1 MIVTG
6 AVVFLTIAGVLCGK
20 KLFAGKDTSDH
31 KGTKTSGYEYYYK
44 DNDHPED
51 KDVESSSEP
60 GATKAPLI
68 QVDTDPESITV
79 LVNREYLLPEE
90 YIPDAAGRIEAYKRI
105 AAIETTSDA
114 EDVLDEL
121 IDRYG
126 DPPPSVSDLVNVS
139 LVRVQATAVGV
150 YEVTQKKDTLVLQV
164 ETLDVPMIRGLLVAF
179 NGRVTAGAGN
189 RPYLSVTLQPDEK
202 PLELLQSILKAMAD
216 ILAAPPEEN
225 TGKK

>member
-51 KDVESSSEP
+51 KDVKSSSEP

-90 YIPDAAGRIEAYKRI
+90 YIPEDLVVPDVPFSFYGTYEKSYMRKDAAAALEKLFAGAKEQNISLKGVSAYRSYSRQKEIYNR
-105 AAIETTSDA
+105 
-114 EDVLDEL
+114 
-121 IDRYG
+121 
-126 DPPPSVSDLVNVS
+126 NVS
-139 LVRVQATAVGV
+139 T
-150 YEVTQKKDTLVLQV
+150 K
-164 ETLDVPMIRGLLVAF
+164 
-179 NGRVTAGAGN
+179 
-189 RPYLSVTLQPDEK
+189 
-202 PLELLQSILKAMAD
+202 
-216 ILAAPPEEN
+216 
-225 TGKK
+225 GKKKANKNTKHIPY

>member
-51 KDVESSSEP
+51 KDVKSSSEP

-68 QVDTDPESITV
+68 QVNTDKESITV

-90 YIPDAAGRIEAYKRI
+90 YIPE
-105 AAIETTSDA
+105 
-114 EDVLDEL
+114 
-121 IDRYG
+121 
-126 DPPPSVSDLVNVS
+126 DLVVPLS
-139 LVRVQATAVGV
+139 L
-150 YEVTQKKDTLVLQV
+150 
-164 ETLDVPMIRGLLVAF
+164 IH
-179 NGRVTAGAGN
+179 
-189 RPYLSVTLQPDEK
+189 
-202 PLELLQSILKAMAD
+202 I
-216 ILAAPPEEN
+216 
-225 TGKK
+225 

>member
-90 YIPDAAGRIEAYKRI
+90 YIPE
-105 AAIETTSDA
+105 
-114 EDVLDEL
+114 
-121 IDRYG
+121 
-126 DPPPSVSDLVNVS
+126 DLVVP
-139 LVRVQATAVGV
+139 
-150 YEVTQKKDTLVLQV
+150 
-164 ETLDVPMIRGLLVAF
+164 DVPFSFYGTYEKSYIERLQRQRLRSFLRGQKSRIF
-179 NGRVTAGAGN
+179 H
-189 RPYLSVTLQPDEK
+189 
-202 PLELLQSILKAMAD
+202 
-216 ILAAPPEEN
+216 
-225 TGKK
+225 

>member
-90 YIPDAAGRIEAYKRI
+90 YIPE
-105 AAIETTSDA
+105 
-114 EDVLDEL
+114 
-121 IDRYG
+121 
-126 DPPPSVSDLVNVS
+126 DLVVP
-139 LVRVQATAVGV
+139 
-150 YEVTQKKDTLVLQV
+150 
-164 ETLDVPMIRGLLVAF
+164 DVPFSFYG
-179 NGRVTAGAGN
+179 T
-189 RPYLSVTLQPDEK
+189 YEK
-202 PLELLQSILKAMAD
+202 SYMRKA
-216 ILAAPPEEN
+216 AASAA
-225 TGKK
+225 